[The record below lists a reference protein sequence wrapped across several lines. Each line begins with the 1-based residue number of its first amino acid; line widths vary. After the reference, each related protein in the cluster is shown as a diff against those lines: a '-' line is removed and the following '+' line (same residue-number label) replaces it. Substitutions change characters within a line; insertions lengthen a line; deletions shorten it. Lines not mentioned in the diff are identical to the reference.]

1 MGDEEEVVEGEE
13 AVEESSAP
21 AGREFVPTAASKPK
35 SDAYTAML
43 VLGFLGFLT
52 SIVLAGMELY
62 EYYDVQFWVFTKK

>member
-1 MGDEEEVVEGEE
+1 MADEEEIVEGEE
-13 AVEESSAP
+13 AVEESAP
-21 AGREFVPTAASKPK
+21 AGREFVPTAAAKPK

-52 SIVLAGMELY
+52 SIILAGMELY